1 MCHSHYYF
9 INTVSKMKDMK
20 KILVLNGP
28 NLNMTG
34 IRKKNVYGGETLKQ
48 INDELKLYGKAQ
60 GAKMTFF

>member
-1 MCHSHYYF
+1 MV
-9 INTVSKMKDMK
+9 INMK

-48 INDELKLYGKAQ
+48 INDELKLYGKAN
-60 GAKMTFF
+60 GEIGRASGRERVYVRV